1 MGESKRR
8 REALGD
14 KYGQEEKLIPWL
26 GITKKD
32 SERFVKLTTRG
43 AWIGIGLLVVYW
55 VTIRLVGPAFGWWEL
70 N

>member
-8 REALGD
+8 KEVLGEQ
-14 KYGQEEKLIPWL
+14 YGQKQKLIPWL

-32 SERFVKLTTRG
+32 AQRFVTWANRG
-43 AWIGIGLLVVYW
+43 AWIGIGVLVVYW
-55 VTIRLVGPAFGWWEL
+55 VTVRLVGPAFGWWEF